1 MNTMVIGPSC
11 VKPLNRAATFIGSYA
26 LVHLAIDAACAFLLL
41 GVLDLGNQFVITLLA
56 YNALAFVL
64 QAPLGLLIDKWLN
77 PKLAALLSLMLVASA
92 FLVWDVLFPALILAG
107 VGNALF
113 HVGGGSLVLSIKQKT
128 ATFVGLFV
136 APGAIGLALG
146 TYLSSLHVVTSLWM
160 FPIGLIGLSLLI
172 IFTPIPNFTRDKVE
186 KGSSNF
192 EFLIVTL
199 ILIPVIVRSLI
210 GLSVDFPW
218 KEHHGMLWILISAI
232 ALGKIVGGMLTDRFG
247 LQKVGVGGMLLSAPL
262 LAFFPAVPILGLF
275 GVFVLNFSMP
285 VTLIAVWKLMPNRR
299 GLAFGLTTVALFMG
313 ALPVLLGKGG
323 WLQADLTVFTL
334 LLVSALILFITLRKT

>member
-1 MNTMVIGPSC
+1 MNTMVIGPSY
-11 VKPLNRAATFIGSYA
+11 VKPLNRTATFIGSYA

-41 GVLDLGNQFVITLLA
+41 GVLDLGDQYIFSLLA

-64 QAPLGLLIDKWLN
+64 QAPFGLLVDKVLN
-77 PKLAALLSLMLVASA
+77 PKLAALLGLMLVASA

-128 ATFVGLFV
+128 ATFAGLFV

-146 TYLSSLHVVTSLWM
+146 TYLSSMHVVSSLWI
-160 FPIGLIGLSLLI
+160 FPIGLIGLSLLLF
-172 IFTPIPNFTRDKVE
+172 FTPIPIFTRDKVE
-186 KGSSNF
+186 KETVNH

-232 ALGKIVGGMLTDRFG
+232 ALGKMVGGVLIDRFD

-262 LAFFPAVPILGLF
+262 LAFFHTMPILGLL

-285 VTLIAVWKLMPNRR
+285 VTLIAVWKLMPSRK
-299 GLAFGLTTVALFMG
+299 GLAFGLTTVALFVG
-313 ALPVLLGKGG
+313 AVPAILGKNG
-323 WLQADLTVFTL
+323 WFQADLTTFSL
-334 LLVSALILFITLRKT
+334 LLVSALLLFVTLRKT